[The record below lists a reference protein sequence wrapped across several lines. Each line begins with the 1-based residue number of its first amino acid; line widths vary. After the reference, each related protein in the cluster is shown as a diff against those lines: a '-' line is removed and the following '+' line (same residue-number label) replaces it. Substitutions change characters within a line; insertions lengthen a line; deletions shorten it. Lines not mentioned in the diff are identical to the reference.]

1 MASETYAEFAPVEC
15 PDSDLG
21 LIQELLSYHMLCDT
35 CCVFS
40 RDGHGKLQL
49 AYQPSPLHWS
59 RQVEWPWAVRAAG
72 LKPYHDCLDV
82 GSGWSVLKYAIAKR
96 CRFVECVDIDPPSV
110 EKAWA
115 TTRKMGLR
123 NLMHAQADV
132 AHLPYDDDFFDRVFC
147 VSVLE
152 HVKVDHAA
160 CVREMVRVLKPGGAL
175 LVTLDMVLE
184 RGAGDDDFFMG
195 VKEVSSV
202 LGELNIDGV
211 GRPERV
217 ASATMPD
224 GTIVSVVLVRY
235 TKPEKVS

>member
-1 MASETYAEFAPVEC
+1 VASETYAEFAPSEC
-15 PDSDLG
+15 PDSDLP

-115 TTRKMGLR
+115 TTRKMGPR

-175 LVTLDMVLE
+175 LVTLDM
-184 RGAGDDDFFMG
+184 DDFFVG
-195 VKEVSSV
+195 GKELATILEALDIDAVSQPP
-202 LGELNIDGV
+202 
-211 GRPERV
+211 RF
-217 ASATMPD
+217 ATATMPD
-224 GTIVSVVLVRY
+224 GTVVGVVLVRY
-235 TKPEKVS
+235 VKPERTTR